1 MILGYSITYLNAEK
15 NEIKENLSKL
25 DINTTLNIKNIDE
38 LKIQQDK
45 KQQKVLKVDFEFLV
59 NYNPKIADIRIEG
72 YLLYSGKEIESILEK
87 WKKDKKIENKE
98 FEIEVKNFILRRG
111 ILISTFLS
119 EYLAIHP
126 PIPLPQIAPK

>member
-15 NEIKENLSKL
+15 YDIKENITKL

-38 LKIQQDK
+38 IKILQDK
-45 KQQKVLKVDFEFLV
+45 KQQKNLKIDFEFLI

-72 YLLYSGKEIESILEK
+72 YVIYNGKNTDEILDK
-87 WKKDKKIENKE
+87 WKKYKKIENKE
-98 FEIEVKNFILRRG
+98 FEIEVKNFILKRG
-111 ILISTFLS
+111 ILISTLLS

-126 PIPLPQIAPK
+126 PIPLPQIFPK